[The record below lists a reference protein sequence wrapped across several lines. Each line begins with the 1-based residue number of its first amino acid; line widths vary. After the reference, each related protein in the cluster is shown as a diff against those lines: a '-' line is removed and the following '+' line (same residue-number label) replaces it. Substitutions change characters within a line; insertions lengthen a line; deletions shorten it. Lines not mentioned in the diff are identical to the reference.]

1 MKLPSILLLG
11 LVSFS
16 AAEATGSRFALNLGL
31 SLAPA
36 VVLGAPVMSK
46 EGVTRK
52 TGKELLSREA
62 RGPPGC
68 GRDPD
73 SCVTDKT
80 RPNKSPR
87 ELEDE

>member
-11 LVSFS
+11 LVTFS
-16 AAEATGSRFALNLGL
+16 AAEAIGSRFAFNLGL

-52 TGKELLSREA
+52 TGKELLTREA

-80 RPNKSPR
+80 RPKKSPR

>member
-1 MKLPSILLLG
+1 M
-11 LVSFS
+11 
-16 AAEATGSRFALNLGL
+16 
-31 SLAPA
+31 APA
-36 VVLGAPVMSK
+36 MVLGAPVMSK

-52 TGKELLSREA
+52 TGKELLTREA

-80 RPNKSPR
+80 RPKKSPR

>member
-16 AAEATGSRFALNLGL
+16 AAEAIGSRFALTLGL
-31 SLAPA
+31 SMAPA
-36 VVLGAPVMSK
+36 VALGAPVVSK

-52 TGKELLSREA
+52 TAKELLSREA

-80 RPNKSPR
+80 RPN
-87 ELEDE
+87 

>member
-16 AAEATGSRFALNLGL
+16 AAEAIGSRFALTLGLGL
-31 SLAPA
+31 SMAPA
-36 VVLGAPVMSK
+36 VALGAPVVSK

-52 TGKELLSREA
+52 TAKELLSREA

-68 GRDPD
+68 GRDPY

-80 RPNKSPR
+80 RPN
-87 ELEDE
+87 